1 MKIGEFAK
9 MCGTKISVLRHYDR
23 EKLLEPQYTDKF
35 SGYRYYSS
43 EQILTFYRIN
53 ALKKAGFSLQE
64 IREIIS
70 GEKSNK
76 EIESVFS
83 KKENE
88 FLDALKNLKEARL
101 MMTRLDIVFN
111 DGRAV
116 IKRCADDNAADLC
129 TVADAEIK
137 AADYQR
143 ISQYEIKKNEII
155 CRVIKLGDE
164 AEQPK
169 KEISFVN
176 DESVIGKW
184 EIMGVFAVKED
195 YIQNIFCDNTGFY
208 GGDVKYLYFLP
219 GGEEY
224 WGYSWTKGYF
234 ISNSYLSGN
243 AYNEYEIEEKS
254 DGTYMLITLRETE
267 VSRGGKPVY
276 MSLKKVDSNKYSAK
290 SIARKDNIQK
300 PFVNDEK
307 IIGKWISHSFLGA
320 DWEEADFPGE
330 REASDDLYFKE
341 LYFFPGGSAKC
352 VYADAVF
359 EGEDT
364 VVWTK
369 NFLLRKWNWSACEYE
384 IRTVDGT
391 DYLIIEWK
399 SGDWRYGGYDTN
411 YYVFTR
417 EN

>member
-64 IREIIS
+64 IKEIIS
-70 GEKSNK
+70 ERKSNK
-76 EIESVFS
+76 EIDVIFS
-83 KKENE
+83 QKEKE
-88 FLDALKNLKEARL
+88 FLDALKNLKEAKL
-101 MMTRLDIVFN
+101 MMTKLDIVFS
-111 DGRAV
+111 DDMAV
-116 IKRCADDNAADLC
+116 INRSADDNAVDLC
-129 TVADAEIK
+129 IVAETEIK

-143 ISQYEIKKNEII
+143 ISQYEIKNDEII
-155 CRVIKLGDE
+155 CRVVKLCDE
-164 AEQPK
+164 IVQPK
-169 KEISFVN
+169 KEMPFIN
-176 DESVIGKW
+176 DENVIGKW
-184 EIMGVFAVKED
+184 EIKGVFAVKED
-195 YIQNIFCDNTGFY
+195 YLQNVFCDNTGFY

-219 GGEEY
+219 DGEEY

-234 ISNSYLSGN
+234 ISNAYLTGN
-243 AYNEYEIEEKS
+243 TYNEYEIEEKI

-276 MSLKKVDSNKYSAK
+276 LLLKKADSNKYSAK
-290 SIARKDNIQK
+290 SIAKKDDIDK
-300 PFVNDEK
+300 PFINDERA
-307 IIGKWISHSFLGA
+307 IGKWISHSFLGA
-320 DWEEADFPGE
+320 GWDDADFPGE

-341 LYFFPGGSAKC
+341 LHFFPDGNAKC

-369 NFLLRKWNWSACEYE
+369 NYLLRKWNWSACEYE
-384 IRTVDGT
+384 IRTVDRT
-391 DYLIIEWK
+391 DYMIIEWK
-399 SGDWRYGGYDTN
+399 SGDYRYGGYDTN

-417 EN
+417 A

>member
-43 EQILTFYRIN
+43 EQILTFYKIN

-64 IREIIS
+64 IKEIIS
-70 GEKSNK
+70 EKKSSK
-76 EIESVFS
+76 EIETIFS
-83 KKENE
+83 QKEKE
-88 FLDALKNLKEARL
+88 FLDALKNLKEAKL
-101 MMTRLDIVFN
+101 MMTKLDIAFSN
-111 DGRAV
+111 GMAI
-116 IKRCADDNAADLC
+116 IKRSTVDNAIDLC
-129 TVADAEIK
+129 TVAETEIK

-143 ISQYEIKKNEII
+143 ISQYEIKDDEII
-155 CRVIKLGDE
+155 CKVVKLGDE
-164 AEQPK
+164 IVQPK
-169 KEISFVN
+169 KEMPFVN
-176 DESVIGKW
+176 DEKVIGKW
-184 EIMGVFAVKED
+184 EVKGVFAVKED

-234 ISNSYLSGN
+234 VSNAYLSGN
-243 AYNEYEIEEKS
+243 TYNEYEIEEKS

-276 MSLKKVDSNKYSAK
+276 LLLKKADSNRYSAEN
-290 SIARKDNIQK
+290 IARKDDIEK
-300 PFVNDEK
+300 PFIYDER
-307 IIGKWISHSFLGA
+307 IIGKWKAHSFLCNK
-320 DWEEADFPGE
+320 DEFSQEEE
-330 REASDDLYFKE
+330 SIDDLYFKE
-341 LYFFPGGSAKC
+341 LEFFPKCNCRC

-369 NFLLRKWNWSACEYE
+369 NYLLRKWNWSACEYE
-384 IRTVDGT
+384 IRTVNGV
-391 DYLIIEWK
+391 DYMIIEWK
-399 SGDWRYGGYDTN
+399 SGDYRYGGFDTN

-417 EN
+417 A

>member
-43 EQILTFYRIN
+43 EQILAFYRIN

-70 GEKSNK
+70 GRKSNK
-76 EIESVFS
+76 EIEAIFS
-83 KKENE
+83 QKEKD
-88 FLDALKNLKEARL
+88 FLDALKNLKEAKL
-101 MMTRLDIVFN
+101 MMTKLDIAFC
-111 DGRAV
+111 DGMAV

-129 TVADAEIK
+129 TVAEAEIK

-143 ISQYEIKKNEII
+143 ISQYDVKDDEII
-155 CRVIKLGDE
+155 CKVVKLGDE
-164 AEQPK
+164 AVQPK
-169 KEISFVN
+169 KEIPFVN

-219 GGEEY
+219 DGEEY

-243 AYNEYEIEEKS
+243 AYNEYEIEEKK
-254 DGTYMLITLRETE
+254 DGTYMLVTLRETE

-290 SIARKDNIQK
+290 SIARKDDIEK
-300 PFVNDEK
+300 PFINDER

-320 DWEEADFPGE
+320 EWEEADFPGE
-330 REASDDLYFKE
+330 REPEDDLYFKE
-341 LYFFPGGSAKC
+341 LYFFPDGGAKC

-364 VVWTK
+364 VTWTK

-384 IRTVDGT
+384 IRTVNGT
-391 DYLIIEWK
+391 DYMIIEWK
-399 SGDWRYGGYDTN
+399 SGDYRYGGYDTN
-411 YYVFTR
+411 YYVFIR
-417 EN
+417 G

>member
-35 SGYRYYSS
+35 SGYRYYTS
-43 EQILTFYRIN
+43 EQLLAFHRIN

-64 IREIIS
+64 IREILS
-70 GEKSNK
+70 GRKSNK
-76 EIESVFS
+76 EIESIFS
-83 KKENE
+83 QKENE
-88 FLDALKNLKEARL
+88 FLDALKNLKEAKL
-101 MMTRLDIVFN
+101 MMTKLDIILN
-111 DGRAV
+111 DNMAIIKCSADENAV
-116 IKRCADDNAADLC
+116 DLC
-129 TVADAEIK
+129 TVAEKEIK

-143 ISQYEIKKNEII
+143 ISQYEIRENEII
-155 CRVIKLGDE
+155 CKVVKLGSE
-164 AEQPK
+164 IVQPK
-169 KEISFVN
+169 KEIPFVN
-176 DESVIGKW
+176 DEIVIGKW
-184 EIMGVFAVKED
+184 EVKGVFAVKED

-219 GGEEY
+219 DGEEY

-234 ISNSYLSGN
+234 ISNAFFSGN
-243 AYNEYEIEEKS
+243 IYNEYEIEEKT

-276 MSLKKVDSNKYSAK
+276 LILKKADSNRYSAE
-290 SIARKDNIQK
+290 SIARKDDIDI
-300 PFVNDEK
+300 PFKNDEN
-307 IIGKWISHSFLGA
+307 IIGKWKAHSFLCNKTEFSQ
-320 DWEEADFPGE
+320 EEE
-330 REASDDLYFKE
+330 SIEDLYFKE
-341 LYFFPGGSAKC
+341 IEFFPCGDCRC

-359 EGEDT
+359 EGEDN

-369 NFLLRKWNWSACEYE
+369 NYLLRKWNWSACEYE
-384 IRTVDGT
+384 IRNLGGVD
-391 DYLIIEWK
+391 YMIIEWK

-417 EN
+417 ND